1 MKTGILWDEL
11 FLKHDTGLSHPES
24 KERLLSI
31 RRGLETYPHLKD
43 LKHLGLRPATE
54 AELRLVHPATHIRA
68 IQHSAGK
75 AFAYLDPDTAVSEAS
90 YEVAV
95 HAVGGV
101 LQIIESL
108 MSGEIDNG
116 FAFVRPPGHHAEPE
130 RAMGFCLF
138 SNVALGAAYALKRY
152 GLERVL
158 VVDFDVHHG
167 NGTQKTFYHRRD
179 VLFISTH
186 QFPLFPGTGAFPET
200 GSGPGKGF
208 TLNFPLPAG
217 TGDVTYG
224 QLFDKIILPVAKAY
238 RPQLMLVSAGFD
250 AYVEDPLA
258 GMRVTPEGFAS
269 MARHLKLLADT
280 VCQGEN
286 GPGSG
291 GRLPSRGIAEKRAA
305 GVGPYLRA
313 SGTRSILGPL
323 RPVRCRPGQGP
334 DPLRG
339 PLEVLRATRQRIR
352 LRRSDHLFYN
362 SVS

>member
-11 FLKHDTGLSHPES
+11 FLKHDTGLAHPES

-31 RRGLETYPHLKD
+31 RQGLDSYPHLKD
-43 LKHLGLRPATE
+43 LKRLGLRPATE
-54 AELRLVHPATHIRA
+54 AELRLVHPAAHIRT
-68 IQHSAGK
+68 IQRTAGK

-95 HAVGGV
+95 HAVGGI
-101 LQIIESL
+101 LQMIESL

-138 SNVALGAAYALKRY
+138 GNVALGAAYALERF

-200 GSGPGKGF
+200 GSSSGKGF

-217 TGDVTYG
+217 TGDVTYS
-224 QLFDKIILPVAKAY
+224 LIFDKIILPVAKAY

-258 GMRVTPEGFAS
+258 GMRVTPDGFAS
-269 MARHLKLLADT
+269 MARHLKILADT
-280 VCQGEN
+280 ICEGRMVLVLE
-286 GPGSG
+286 G
-291 GRLPSRGIAEKRAA
+291 G
-305 GVGPYLRA
+305 YH
-313 SGTRSILGPL
+313 
-323 RPVRCRPGQGP
+323 
-334 DPLRG
+334 
-339 PLEVLRATRQRIR
+339 LEGLQESVLRVLDQMCGHPGPVPSSG
-352 LRRSDHLFYN
+352 RSDLFEA
-362 SVS
+362 VLARARTHFGDHWTF